1 MDDIV
6 LKAMA
11 RWPNVPSVY
20 GWLSLDRRGQW
31 RIKGETI
38 SNQQFTSCIGRN
50 YACDINGRWY
60 FQNGPQRVFVQLE
73 YMPTVVHVENAAGT
87 GLVLV
92 THTGMQLT
100 SLEQAW
106 LDETGSLV
114 LQQAGVA
121 ALLLDRDL
129 QRIVDWL
136 EDAQGLRA
144 SSDRIEAYLQG
155 EGELYF
161 RYAAARIPL
170 GRLRCS
176 DVPQLF
182 RFVADPRPALSEPDC

>member
-11 RWPNVPSVY
+11 RWPDVPSVY

-38 SNQQFTSCIGRN
+38 SNPQFTSCIGRN
-50 YACDINGRWY
+50 YARDVEGRWY

-73 YMPTVVHVENAAGT
+73 YMPTVVHVENAAGG

-92 THTGMQLT
+92 THTGLHLE

-114 LQQAGVA
+114 LQRASVA

-129 QRIVDWL
+129 ERILDWL
-136 EDAQGLRA
+136 EDAQGRPA
-144 SSDRIEAYLQG
+144 SSDQIEACLQG
-155 EGELYF
+155 QGELYF
-161 RYAAARIPL
+161 RYSAAQLPL
-170 GRLRCS
+170 RRLLRS
-176 DVPQLF
+176 DAPRLF
-182 RFVADPRPALSEPDC
+182 RFVADPRPAPGEPDC